1 MKARSAFSW
10 ILLLGLVDYGSALA
24 APEDMP
30 HEGAWAL
37 EFQLQPESKASLY
50 GIATKYHV
58 TDRSAARLGFFVS
71 LGTSD
76 GDASTRVDQSSPY
89 DSTTATYRS
98 ESDSDQ
104 HSGSVFLHFVRYATV
119 ADHFGLSL
127 DVGPVFTWY
136 WSKATQTDL
145 APAPST
151 EQRVSTSEGT
161 QKSYGLE
168 LQGGFEWHFTRRLSL
183 AGRYGFSALR
193 DESRQTL
200 SYDDFIPEFGLRAY
214 RVAERVSDGFSVQT
228 TSSVFS
234 LIAYW

>member
-1 MKARSAFSW
+1 MKPRSAFSW
-10 ILLLGLVDYGSALA
+10 ILLLGLLGYGPALA

-37 EFQLQPESKASLY
+37 EFQLQPLSRESLY

-58 TDRSAARLGFFVS
+58 SDRSAARLGFLVS

-76 GDASTRVDQSSPY
+76 GDGSTRVDQSSPY

-136 WSKATQTDL
+136 WSKGTQRDF

-151 EQRVSTSEGT
+151 EQRLTTNEGT
-161 QKSYGLE
+161 QKNYGLE

-193 DESRQTL
+193 NESVQTL
-200 SYDDFIPEFGLRAY
+200 SYDAFIPEFDLESH
-214 RVAERVSDGFSVQT
+214 RVIERVSDGFSVQT